1 MAASDSPTTVQQL
14 GCLLLDFAPQ
24 GAFYFDEKVTQ
35 SIAQVCNI
43 RCQKTFF
50 PCTLLLVRW
59 FQFQGMIWKM
69 EHCGENPDFDFVPL
83 LFNLLT

>member
-35 SIAQVCNI
+35 SIAQVTMSY
-43 RCQKTFF
+43 QVSKDSF
-50 PCTLLLVRW
+50 PLYFAVGQVVSISGYDLENGTLR
-59 FQFQGMIWKM
+59 
-69 EHCGENPDFDFVPL
+69 
-83 LFNLLT
+83 